1 MLKLLYMIF
10 ILTMTVDWQNIKKNY
25 FSLFW
30 TKKMI
35 FYLHHIRIWNCYLM
49 LNSVFIITKKSES
62 MQMIQRMKYFTGYVP
77 KIKFP
82 NRHQNITFSGKK
94 I

>member
-1 MLKLLYMIF
+1 
-10 ILTMTVDWQNIKKNY
+10 
-25 FSLFW
+25 
-30 TKKMI
+30 
-35 FYLHHIRIWNCYLM
+35 
-49 LNSVFIITKKSES
+49 

-94 I
+94 IQLTNREALNQAMREEMERD

>member
-1 MLKLLYMIF
+1 
-10 ILTMTVDWQNIKKNY
+10 
-25 FSLFW
+25 
-30 TKKMI
+30 
-35 FYLHHIRIWNCYLM
+35 M

-94 I
+94 IQLTNREALNQAMREEMERD